1 MLLEAMATGSVTDD
15 EIGPLLANAKNDFER
30 VDILNSEARR
40 KRSVDP
46 QTALRYSK
54 HAIEVASQVSYSS
67 GVAEALSNS
76 GRAHL
81 LLAQYEEALNE
92 MQLALKHYESDDA
105 EEHVASLC
113 GMVAGILSRLSRHDK
128 ALEYLSRAQYI
139 FEERGDK
146 RGMAGVLSNIATTYQ
161 IVSQYDLAL
170 EHLLKALEL
179 QEEIGD
185 RNGIAITAN
194 NIGGLYARLGHLET
208 SLKYVMQAL
217 SWFRDSQND
226 RLITQS
232 LCNIGDTYAQLKD
245 FEKAHEFHAE
255 ALTKARML
263 NDQQILVATIIS
275 IGRLHARQNNTPTAL
290 SYFATALRV
299 ARDINDRHDEM
310 ETMLHI
316 GDIYRGKKEH
326 KRALRY
332 YLNGIELAKAIGAHS
347 DEATFHECASHS
359 LEALKE
365 FEEALLSYKKAASI
379 RAEILA
385 GDKEKL
391 LSVMEIRFNIERAAR
406 DREIYRL
413 RNVELAD
420 AIKSLQEKSDAL
432 ASAYSDIEQQQIV
445 TNEINMEL
453 EKANALLRELNQDKN
468 DLLGVVSHDIKNFI
482 AGIRLAAEGIKR
494 YPGAKNDEIMQAAST
509 RIINAS
515 TDITNLIIS
524 LLDNNA
530 LESGKLNFDIQRV
543 NLTELV
549 ADLIDHYRP
558 HFDHKQLRLIAEAQ
572 GDHFVLA
579 DRIRLKE
586 ALDNLIS
593 NAVKYSPSGKEVR
606 IQISAQPGVVRT
618 VVSDQGAGFT
628 DEDKKMLFQ
637 KFARLSARP
646 TAGESSTGLGLS
658 ITKKLVEH
666 MQGKI
671 WLESVSGQ
679 GASFFLEMP
688 VWEDPKV

>member
-1 MLLEAMATGSVTDD
+1 MLLEAFAHGSVTDD
-15 EIGPLLANAKNDFER
+15 EIGQLLANAKNDFER

-46 QTALRYSK
+46 QTALIYSK
-54 HAIEVASQVSYSS
+54 RAIEVATLASYSS
-67 GVAEALSNS
+67 GVAEAMSNS

-81 LLAQYEEALNE
+81 LLAQYEEALSE
-92 MQLALKHYESDDA
+92 MQAALHHYEGVDE

-113 GMVAGILSRLSRHDK
+113 MMVAGILSRLSRHDK
-128 ALEYLSRAQYI
+128 ALEYLSKAQFI

-146 RGMAGVLSNIATTYQ
+146 RGMGGVLTNIATTYQ

-170 EHLLKALEL
+170 EHLLRALEL
-179 QEEIGD
+179 QEDIGD
-185 RNGIAITAN
+185 RTGIAITAN
-194 NIGGLYARLGHLET
+194 TIGGLYARLGHFET
-208 SLKYVMQAL
+208 ALKYATQAL
-217 SWFRDSQND
+217 SWFRDAQND
-226 RLITQS
+226 RYISQS
-232 LCNIGDTYAQLKD
+232 LCNIGDMFAQLKEFD
-245 FEKAHEFHAE
+245 RAHQYHAE
-255 ALTKARML
+255 ALSKARQL

-275 IGRLHARQNNTPTAL
+275 IGRLHARQGNTPTAL

-316 GDIYRGKKEH
+316 GDIYRGKQEH

-332 YLNGIELAKAIGAHS
+332 YLNGIELAKAIGAHNE
-347 DEATFHECASHS
+347 EAIFHECASHS

-365 FEEALLSYKKAASI
+365 FEQALTSFKKASSI

-420 AIKSLQEKSDAL
+420 AIKALQEKSDAL
-432 ASAYSDIEQQQIV
+432 ASAYADIEQQQVV

-453 EKANALLRELNQDKN
+453 EKANSMLRELNQDKN

-494 YPGAKNDEIMQAAST
+494 YPMTKTDDIMQAAAT

-515 TDITNLIIS
+515 TDITNLISS

-530 LESGKLNFDIQRV
+530 LETGKLRFDLQKV
-543 NLTELV
+543 NVTEV
-549 ADLIDHYRP
+549 IADLIDHYRP
-558 HFDHKQLRLIAEAQ
+558 HFDQKQLRLQAEAN

-586 ALDNLIS
+586 ALDNLVS
-593 NAVKYSPSGKEVR
+593 NAVKYSPKGKEVR
-606 IQISAQPGVVRT
+606 IHIASLNGMVRT
-618 VVSDQGAGFT
+618 VVSDQGVGFT
-628 DEDKKMLFQ
+628 EEDKKMLFQ

-646 TAGESSTGLGLS
+646 TGGESSTGLGLS

-666 MQGKI
+666 MSGKI
-671 WLESVSGQ
+671 WLESEAGN
-679 GASFFLEMP
+679 GASFFLELP
-688 VWEDPKV
+688 QWQAEA